1 MPKANDPLCPL
12 GFHPQTRW
20 PNRCKR
26 CFRDYN
32 DHQSVKN
39 QSGSNTSLNSLSSY
53 DSSTNTFIRRQDD
66 EGAKEPPYS
75 SSRDSLVSPP
85 RSPREDYEVYKR
97 SRSDMTAELLARVNE
112 DPGSSSSSSSSK
124 DRDSRGGGGSGG
136 SSSSSSSKLTSWNKA
151 RPTSW
156 SAQDLRAAVDEA
168 KEQIRSSRE
177 DLHRLYGST
186 KSLTTRDLGSLGD
199 LRDSSSDLTKD
210 SSSTPYSSFS
220 SYLAMRTKSPAR
232 PPLART
238 SSLQGT
244 TSTSSAV
251 RREEEESKK
260 LKEQATASEESS
272 SRTKLSSTDSTTTK
286 PRSSLL
292 STSLLENKTTSYS
305 SSSATTPSK
314 SSLSSIAEGKKSSL
328 STTTSSS
335 SNSTS
340 SSEAKPPKPPS
351 RLKTTG
357 SKLGDIS
364 EAPKDEKPR
373 KNILS
378 LRGDLYNSSE
388 EVKSEDDSVDASYV
402 IQLAKPKKEPKRV
415 EIDLQSEV
423 DRLHK
428 ELKEK
433 VQEVKEFEER
443 VQTLEREKK
452 ELSSKRSVFGGGDV
466 RKHTELSRMQQK
478 VDDLNDDMKSKN
490 KEIKD
495 LKKEI
500 EKRPLPKDVEKTME
514 DLRSKLQAAEQLCE
528 ELMDENEEY
537 KKEVKAL
544 EDEIEEMQ
552 DNFREEQADEYRD
565 LKRELEQ
572 TAKNCRV
579 LQFKLKKAE
588 RRSEMLERDKGEID
602 DKLKELQVGESDV
615 QKAEKIKY
623 LEKEVN
629 LAKEVSMKMHD
640 EMEKMKKQLEEAEQD
655 KKILTEKFKDQP
667 IKPGGKYSRSQMM
680 GRQGSQDNTD
690 QLMRDLQDAG
700 EREQDLKDQLKFA
713 EEETKNLRKKLSR
726 VEEENETLALQLK
739 KMSNKAKA
747 DRQRSLERSG
757 SLERASSVERGQLS
771 RQGSTEKP
779 PVKEPDEGIT
789 EDLDPTELKIQ
800 LELNEQE
807 AAVLRRKVEDLE
819 SENERLQR
827 EIKGVLS
834 SADLRT
840 KKGDSSGDSQR
851 LEKEA
856 ELLRTKVSDIEQE
869 NEKLLEENKRLQ
881 LKAVKR
887 LPLSG
892 SESSYIERQ
901 VMEDKV
907 RRLEKKLK
915 ETNDKLKNA
924 QLNASSSSIAGN
936 NIDGKAKGS
945 NDVALEGLKKEVT
958 EKDGEITDLR
968 AKLKDLQE
976 ACDKVTKECEDMK
989 NASAYRDR
997 TPKKPKDLTPK
1008 ATLIK
1013 WVEELESE
1021 CATLNVKL
1029 KFLETE
1035 KQVLDEM
1042 NKGKRDSNSA
1052 VDGEMCHLLF
1062 TEREDLL
1069 IENKSLKER
1078 VETKE
1083 SDVRLQK
1090 RKVRELEMENSKLSD
1105 QIKAFKEKEGK
1116 IKDVRA
1122 AGDQKS
1128 KLSKISDFTP
1138 KSVLKQM
1145 VDELSDECAR
1155 LHVALMDT
1163 DKSKK
1168 GRPASEDLTSLRDLE
1183 DKLERERE
1191 RNDELS
1197 RQLKEEREKLDNKPL
1212 ANRRKAGGQD
1222 DDVRRLE
1229 ERVESLKKDLA
1240 KEKEKSE
1247 ELKAKAGS
1255 AAGVGFEEHRA
1266 AQTEKHKLQKE
1277 LATAQQTTASL
1288 EKKLKEIE
1296 ENLKFTEKSE
1306 REAKLA
1312 LEKLQFKLDE
1322 EKTSVSQAEER
1333 QKELTTSW
1341 LKEREEMKD
1350 ELSEYKKG
1358 KEKAERDLRLAKK
1371 ARDSLETKF
1380 EDEKKRANEA
1390 DSKKKREA
1398 DEIKTLKNENK
1409 ELNNEVDDLRNKVL
1423 QMEKNQ
1429 GTADTKQKKEVETLR
1444 LEKQGLEIR
1453 MATLES
1459 ELKTEQ
1465 KKRERLE
1472 KEKEK
1477 SSSLVM
1483 YKDSAERAE
1492 SNLKKLKRDMESS
1505 KQDYEDKIKTLEK
1518 KNAVDKQELADLQNK
1533 YELLEEEFVVQK
1545 AQLSTVRE
1553 NNQQDFAALKKDHDT
1568 IEIELRTLRET
1579 YNLRQDTWIKEK
1591 LDMQEQLKSLE
1602 DRFNK
1607 VSLDPA
1613 SYSEKKRLMDIID
1626 DKNQQIERYRR
1637 DEEAIKDQVS
1647 YYRRESEELRRKV
1660 EDFEKLQELSERKES
1675 SRPTKDT
1682 SSYDTTIR
1690 ELRSKLSSVEKT
1702 NKTELTKLKM
1712 KYDSKMKAMTE
1723 EVSTLTQHMTKYR
1736 RERDTYKEML
1746 DGAQRSLAEMKGNT
1760 NFRTSRAD
1768 AASERGSVQRQMDLK
1783 AQQHLQET
1791 QELQS
1796 QVTEFEDKLADA
1808 KIENAKMKNDIIDQK
1823 TNYEIQ
1829 LCDLQTKLN
1838 EYEEDRLLGGGSR
1851 RVPGL
1856 RTRLELNWQKERE
1869 EQQRLIQETA
1879 TLAKDLRQTLYE
1891 VERERD
1897 LERLESKRKIDQ
1909 LKKTVGQES
1918 SDTKS
1923 KVQEL
1928 QRDLL
1933 ELREA
1938 HAKLRQINEK
1948 LRREKDRTEVERE
1961 AMRDKFLGTSREHLN
1976 QQTKMERLSDEMK
1989 LVKDLAPLVL
1999 GEGIDGRD
2007 SSLTRLPGE
2016 PKPRTKEEF
2025 TEALKKACRT
2035 MDEMKRMYNLF
2046 DDKDRLKRAPSFR
2059 RALSDLDT
2067 DDEGPPLRPRSAQR
2081 GGLKP
2086 LSKGQKSTLYR
2097 KTQSLDHQMAEDRG
2111 KIWVS
2116 TDAGSTTSIDSTMTD
2131 DLRRAKY
2138 DRDVSL
2144 DRISTGSQTSD
2155 LDSIAGDKKK
2165 KGLKGVMSKF
2175 GKSRSIEESGTG
2187 SSIVGAGLKAMGV
2200 GVGGSGSDIP
2210 TDVEKDSVK
2219 GKLKGLFKKGPPSRS
2234 QSVDRATDNV
2244 NVKSTA
2250 STYEY
2255 DTASMASNTS
2265 LDSNASANLPPV
2277 MRRLKGRNNLGAMT
2291 KAQSFTAIG
2300 RQSSVETD
2308 V

>member
-53 DSSTNTFIRRQDD
+53 DSST
-66 EGAKEPPYS
+66 K
-75 SSRDSLVSPP
+75 
-85 RSPREDYEVYKR
+85 SPREDYEVYKR

-378 LRGDLYNSSE
+378 LR

-1021 CATLNVKL
+1021 CA
-1029 KFLETE
+1029 
-1035 KQVLDEM
+1035 
-1042 NKGKRDSNSA
+1042 
-1052 VDGEMCHLLF
+1052 
-1062 TEREDLL
+1062 
-1069 IENKSLKER
+1069 
-1078 VETKE
+1078 
-1083 SDVRLQK
+1083 
-1090 RKVRELEMENSKLSD
+1090 
-1105 QIKAFKEKEGK
+1105 
-1116 IKDVRA
+1116 
-1122 AGDQKS
+1122 
-1128 KLSKISDFTP
+1128 
-1138 KSVLKQM
+1138 
-1145 VDELSDECAR
+1145 R

-1545 AQLSTVRE
+1545 AQYTTALENKELSTVRE

>member
-1021 CATLNVKL
+1021 CA
-1029 KFLETE
+1029 
-1035 KQVLDEM
+1035 
-1042 NKGKRDSNSA
+1042 
-1052 VDGEMCHLLF
+1052 
-1062 TEREDLL
+1062 
-1069 IENKSLKER
+1069 
-1078 VETKE
+1078 
-1083 SDVRLQK
+1083 
-1090 RKVRELEMENSKLSD
+1090 
-1105 QIKAFKEKEGK
+1105 
-1116 IKDVRA
+1116 
-1122 AGDQKS
+1122 
-1128 KLSKISDFTP
+1128 
-1138 KSVLKQM
+1138 
-1145 VDELSDECAR
+1145 R

-1545 AQLSTVRE
+1545 AQYTTALENKELSTVRE

>member
-53 DSSTNTFIRRQDD
+53 DSST
-66 EGAKEPPYS
+66 K
-75 SSRDSLVSPP
+75 
-85 RSPREDYEVYKR
+85 SPREEYEVYKR
-97 SRSDMTAELLARVNE
+97 SRSDMTAEMLARVNE
-112 DPGSSSSSSSSK
+112 DPSSSSSSK
-124 DRDSRGGGGSGG
+124 DRDSRGGGG

-199 LRDSSSDLTKD
+199 LRDSSSDLTTD

-244 TSTSSAV
+244 TSTSSTV

-260 LKEQATASEESS
+260 LKDQASEESS
-272 SRTKLSSTDSTTTK
+272 YRTKLSSTDSTTTSATTK

-292 STSLLENKTTSYS
+292 STSLLENKTSFS
-305 SSSATTPSK
+305 SSSSTPSK

-364 EAPKDEKPR
+364 EAPKEEKPR

-443 VQTLEREKK
+443 VQVLEREKK
-452 ELSSKRSVFGGGDV
+452 ELSSKRSVFGGDV

-588 RRSEMLERDKGEID
+588 RRSDMLERDKSEID

-640 EMEKMKKQLEEAEQD
+640 EMEKMKQQLEEAEKD
-655 KKILTEKFKDQP
+655 KKMLTEKFKDQP

-856 ELLRTKVSDIEQE
+856 DLLRTKIGDMEQE

-915 ETNDKLKNA
+915 ESNDKLKNA
-924 QLNASSSSIAGN
+924 QLNASSSSVAGN

-1035 KQVLDEM
+1035 KQVLEEM

-1052 VDGEMCHLLF
+1052 IDGEMCHLLF
-1062 TEREDLL
+1062 TERENLL
-1069 IENKSLKER
+1069 VENKSLKER

-1083 SDVRLQK
+1083 SDARLQK
-1090 RKVRELEMENSKLSD
+1090 RKVRELEMEKSKLSD

-1240 KEKEKSE
+1240 KEKEKNE

-1277 LATAQQTTASL
+1277 LAAAQQTAASL
-1288 EKKLKEIE
+1288 EKKLKEFE
-1296 ENLKFTEKSE
+1296 DNLKYTEKSE

-1341 LKEREEMKD
+1341 LKEREEMRD
-1350 ELSEYKKG
+1350 ELSEFKKA

-1398 DEIKTLKNENK
+1398 DEIKTLKNENR
-1409 ELNNEVDDLRNKVL
+1409 ELSNEVDDLRNKVL

-1429 GTADTKQKKEVETLR
+1429 GTTDTKQKKEVETLR

-1477 SSSLVM
+1477 TSSLVM
-1483 YKDSAERAE
+1483 YKDTAERAE
-1492 SNLKKLKRDMESS
+1492 SDIKKLKKEMESS

-1545 AQLSTVRE
+1545 AQYTTALENKELSTARE
-1553 NNQQDFAALKKDHDT
+1553 NNQHDYAALKKDHDT

-1626 DKNQQIERYRR
+1626 DKNQQLERYRR

-1660 EDFEKLQELSERKES
+1660 EDFEKLQELSERKDA

-1682 SSYDTTIR
+1682 SGYDTTIR

-1808 KIENAKMKNDIIDQK
+1808 KIENAKMKNDLIDQK

-1838 EYEEDRLLGGGSR
+1838 EYEEDRLLVGGSR

-2025 TEALKKACRT
+2025 TDALKKACRT

-2131 DLRRAKY
+2131 DMRRAKY

-2155 LDSIAGDKKK
+2155 LDSIAGEKKK

-2187 SSIVGAGLKAMGV
+2187 RKFFPPIVKGLGGLKAMGV

-2234 QSVDRATDNV
+2234 Q
-2244 NVKSTA
+2244 
-2250 STYEY
+2250 
-2255 DTASMASNTS
+2255 
-2265 LDSNASANLPPV
+2265 
-2277 MRRLKGRNNLGAMT
+2277 
-2291 KAQSFTAIG
+2291 
-2300 RQSSVETD
+2300 RQSPNGICDPSPF
-2308 V
+2308 

>member
-936 NIDGKAKGS
+936 NID
-945 NDVALEGLKKEVT
+945 
-958 EKDGEITDLR
+958 
-968 AKLKDLQE
+968 
-976 ACDKVTKECEDMK
+976 
-989 NASAYRDR
+989 
-997 TPKKPKDLTPK
+997 
-1008 ATLIK
+1008 
-1013 WVEELESE
+1013 
-1021 CATLNVKL
+1021 
-1029 KFLETE
+1029 
-1035 KQVLDEM
+1035 
-1042 NKGKRDSNSA
+1042 
-1052 VDGEMCHLLF
+1052 
-1062 TEREDLL
+1062 
-1069 IENKSLKER
+1069 
-1078 VETKE
+1078 
-1083 SDVRLQK
+1083 
-1090 RKVRELEMENSKLSD
+1090 
-1105 QIKAFKEKEGK
+1105 
-1116 IKDVRA
+1116 
-1122 AGDQKS
+1122 
-1128 KLSKISDFTP
+1128 
-1138 KSVLKQM
+1138 
-1145 VDELSDECAR
+1145 AR

-1545 AQLSTVRE
+1545 AQYTTALENKELSTVRE

>member
-53 DSSTNTFIRRQDD
+53 DSST
-66 EGAKEPPYS
+66 
-75 SSRDSLVSPP
+75 
-85 RSPREDYEVYKR
+85 
-97 SRSDMTAELLARVNE
+97 
-112 DPGSSSSSSSSK
+112 
-124 DRDSRGGGGSGG
+124 
-136 SSSSSSSKLTSWNKA
+136 KLTSWNKA

-1021 CATLNVKL
+1021 CA
-1029 KFLETE
+1029 
-1035 KQVLDEM
+1035 
-1042 NKGKRDSNSA
+1042 
-1052 VDGEMCHLLF
+1052 
-1062 TEREDLL
+1062 
-1069 IENKSLKER
+1069 
-1078 VETKE
+1078 
-1083 SDVRLQK
+1083 
-1090 RKVRELEMENSKLSD
+1090 
-1105 QIKAFKEKEGK
+1105 
-1116 IKDVRA
+1116 
-1122 AGDQKS
+1122 
-1128 KLSKISDFTP
+1128 
-1138 KSVLKQM
+1138 
-1145 VDELSDECAR
+1145 R

-1545 AQLSTVRE
+1545 AQYTTALENKELSTVRE